1 MADQDDD
8 VNRKAGL
15 WVVFSVV
22 ALVVLGVLGFA
33 VTRTLAPKG
42 AATTAPVAASAS
54 ALGEPALRLY
64 FEVGSA
70 ALPGDATEL
79 LVKVAE
85 DARSRTVK
93 VVISGFHDES
103 GDPARNAELAKER
116 ALAVQHALM
125 ANGLTEQ
132 QIELRKPAVTTG
144 GGDPREARR
153 VELHLQ

>member
-8 VNRKAGL
+8 VNRRAGL

-22 ALVVLGVLGFA
+22 TLVVLGVLGFA
-33 VTRTLAPKG
+33 VMRTLSPRAP
-42 AATTAPVAASAS
+42 AAPQMAMQ

-70 ALPGDATEL
+70 TLPADAADL
-79 LVKVAE
+79 LAQVAQE
-85 DARSRTVK
+85 ARTRPAR

-103 GDPARNAELAKER
+103 GDPARNAELARER
-116 ALAVQHALM
+116 AQAVEHALQS
-125 ANGLTEQ
+125 NGLTADRL
-132 QIELRKPAVTTG
+132 ELRKPAVTAG

>member
-8 VNRKAGL
+8 VNRRAGL

-22 ALVVLGVLGFA
+22 TLVVLGVLAFA
-33 VTRTLAPKG
+33 VMRTLSPRG
-42 AATTAPVAASAS
+42 AAAPEVAVQ

-70 ALPGDATEL
+70 SLPADAADL
-79 LVKVAE
+79 LAQVAQE
-85 DARSRTVK
+85 ARTRSAT

-116 ALAVQHALM
+116 AQAVQHALQS
-125 ANGLTEQ
+125 NGLTAERVQ
-132 QIELRKPAVTTG
+132 LRKPAVTAG